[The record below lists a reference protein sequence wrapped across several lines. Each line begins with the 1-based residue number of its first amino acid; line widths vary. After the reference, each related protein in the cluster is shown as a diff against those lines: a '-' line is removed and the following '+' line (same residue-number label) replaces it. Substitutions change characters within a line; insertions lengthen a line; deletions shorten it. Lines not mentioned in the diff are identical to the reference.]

1 MQKTSTEAY
10 LKEKRKLKQPMEG
23 REIRNMT
30 ENEMHRLKEFLKLS
44 CGR

>member
-1 MQKTSTEAY
+1 
-10 LKEKRKLKQPMEG
+10 MEE

-44 CGR
+44 CGRQKKIMIFIYAV